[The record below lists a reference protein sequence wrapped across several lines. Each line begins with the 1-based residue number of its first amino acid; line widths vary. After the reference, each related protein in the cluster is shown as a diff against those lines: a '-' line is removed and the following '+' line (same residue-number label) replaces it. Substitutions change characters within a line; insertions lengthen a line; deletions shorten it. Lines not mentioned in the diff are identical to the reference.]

1 MEDTAL
7 YFKREFPTFWLT
19 PAWFCEYTLSVC
31 FNRVPVR
38 VSLLAV
44 TMREE
49 VLADGLACLSISEP
63 DCESPVIPATQIN
76 LPVNPTS
83 ENFRPVHLFGGT
95 AHSPDV
101 ILCG

>member
-1 MEDTAL
+1 MRAHQTE
-7 YFKREFPTFWLT
+7 RGFPASWLT
-19 PAWFCEYTLSVC
+19 PAWFCEYMLSVC

-63 DCESPVIPATQIN
+63 D
-76 LPVNPTS
+76 
-83 ENFRPVHLFGGT
+83 
-95 AHSPDV
+95 
-101 ILCG
+101 